1 MAGSMTMAAALV
13 AAVLAVALGHWFPAL
28 SALRR
33 FEWFGLWRRWLSR
46 QLNADLNSGLP
57 GVLLLLLPPVL
68 LLAVLQGL
76 LDAVAFGLPG
86 FALALLVLIW
96 CWGPRDLDRDVE
108 ALANS
113 DGVLAAERSAR
124 QLSARG
130 EPVGTGGPALVE
142 AVFQAALQRWFAVL
156 LWFLLLGP
164 AGALLYR
171 LTQLAADEAPYADK
185 DSPLGVLRLVLEWP
199 AAQLMTLALA
209 LAAHFD
215 AVLQAWRDWHRARGS
230 WLVADLGFLYAAARA
245 SVIYELAEEAQ
256 DALDD
261 RRPDAVLR
269 LPAAGAL
276 HDAMSLVW
284 RMLVVWLTVL
294 ALLVLAG
301 YVG

>member
-1 MAGSMTMAAALV
+1 MAAALV
-13 AAVLAVALGHWFPAL
+13 AAVLAVVLGHWLPAL
-28 SALRR
+28 TALRR
-33 FEWFGLWRRWLSR
+33 FEWFGHWRRWLSR
-46 QLNADLNSGLP
+46 QLHADLGSGLS

-68 LLAVLQGL
+68 LLAALQGL
-76 LDAVAFGLPG
+76 LEAVVFGLPG
-86 FALALLVLIW
+86 FLLGLLVLLW

-108 ALANS
+108 ALARS
-113 DGVLAAERSAR
+113 DGPAAAEAAAR
-124 QLSARG
+124 QLSSRG
-130 EPVGTGGPALVE
+130 EAVSTGGPSLVE
-142 AVFQAALQRWFAVL
+142 AVFRAALQRWFAVL

-171 LTQLAADEAPYADK
+171 LTQLAADEPPGADD

-245 SVIYELAEEAQ
+245 SVVYELAEAAQ
-256 DALDD
+256 DSDADP
-261 RRPDAVLR
+261 RPDAVAR
-269 LPAAGAL
+269 LPSASAL
-276 HDAMSLVW
+276 RDAMSLVW
-284 RMLVVWLTVL
+284 RILVVWLTVL